1 MMKALIISG
10 DDFEDTELL
19 VSYYRLKFDE
29 INSDYYDILIIPG
42 GKAPAAIRKDKK
54 ALEITKSFFEKEKPI
69 AAICHGPQILVTAG
83 LLRGRC
89 ATTSY
94 MTVASELK
102 EAGVYIYR

>member
-42 GKAPAAIRKDKK
+42 GKAPAAISK
-54 ALEITKSFFEKEKPI
+54 
-69 AAICHGPQILVTAG
+69 G
-83 LLRGRC
+83 
-89 ATTSY
+89 
-94 MTVASELK
+94 
-102 EAGVYIYR
+102 